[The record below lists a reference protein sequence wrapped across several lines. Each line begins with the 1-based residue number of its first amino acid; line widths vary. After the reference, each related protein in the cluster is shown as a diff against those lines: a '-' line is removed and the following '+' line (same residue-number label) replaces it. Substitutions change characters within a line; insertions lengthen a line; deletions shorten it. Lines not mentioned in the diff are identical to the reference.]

1 MKNNKSNL
9 KNLKYIS
16 TILMVII
23 FLIGLLLP
31 LPYEGKES
39 SVFFLTSK
47 TNEKTSDIR
56 SIILFEFGM
65 LVSFGWALM
74 VYNYANV
81 PEIED
86 VQLMLNKMESN
97 RKIPINYSQTLIL
110 SLEDA
115 KSKNK
120 EELIERDLFYA
131 KQLEIKLKER
141 ERDFKTKMELKNKEI
156 AKMEKDFNLVSKIKD
171 ELDEDDEE

>member
-9 KNLKYIS
+9 KNLKYIT
-16 TILMVII
+16 TILMAII

-39 SVFFLTSK
+39 SVFFLITK
-47 TNEKTSDIR
+47 TNEKVSDVR

-65 LVSFGWALM
+65 LVSFGWSLM

-110 SLEDA
+110 SLEEA

-120 EELIERDLFYA
+120 EELVERDLFIA
-131 KQLEIKLKER
+131 KQLELKLKQKDL
-141 ERDFKTKMELKNKEI
+141 DFKSKMKEKEKEI
-156 AKMEKDFNLVSKIKD
+156 AKMEKDFNLVSKIKEEID
-171 ELDEDDEE
+171 DDEE

>member
-16 TILMVII
+16 TILMAII

-39 SVFFLTSK
+39 SVFFLLSK
-47 TNEKTSDIR
+47 TNEKVSDVR
-56 SIILFEFGM
+56 AIILFEFGM
-65 LVSFGWALM
+65 LVSFCWSLM

-110 SLEDA
+110 SLEEA

-120 EELIERDLFYA
+120 EELVERDLFIA
-131 KQLEIKLKER
+131 KQLELKLKQKDL
-141 ERDFKTKMELKNKEI
+141 DFKSKMKEKEKEI
-156 AKMEKDFNLVSKIKD
+156 AKMEKDFNLVTKIKEEID
-171 ELDEDDEE
+171 DDEE

>member
-9 KNLKYIS
+9 KNLKYI
-16 TILMVII
+16 TIILMAII

-31 LPYEGKES
+31 LPFEGKES
-39 SVFFLTSK
+39 SVFFLIENGK
-47 TNEKTSDIR
+47 KFSDVR

-65 LVSFGWALM
+65 LVSFGWTLM

-97 RKIPINYSQTLIL
+97 RKIPINYSQALIL
-110 SLEDA
+110 SLEEA
-115 KSKNK
+115 KSKNQ
-120 EELIERDLFYA
+120 EELVERDLFIA
-131 KQLEIKLKER
+131 KQLELKLKQKDI
-141 ERDFKTKMELKNKEI
+141 DFKSKMKEKEKEI
-156 AKMEKDFNLVSKIKD
+156 AKMEKDFNLVSKIKEEID
-171 ELDEDDEE
+171 DDDEE

>member
-9 KNLKYIS
+9 KNLKYIT
-16 TILMVII
+16 TILMAII

-39 SVFFLTSK
+39 SVFFLITK
-47 TNEKTSDIR
+47 TNEKVSDVR

-65 LVSFGWALM
+65 LVSFGWSLM

-110 SLEDA
+110 SLEEA

-120 EELIERDLFYA
+120 EELVERDLFIA
-131 KQLEIKLKER
+131 KQLELKLKQKYI
-141 ERDFKTKMELKNKEI
+141 DFKSKMKEKEKEI
-156 AKMEKDFNLVSKIKD
+156 AKMEKDFNLVSKIKEEID
-171 ELDEDDEE
+171 DDEE

>member
-16 TILMVII
+16 TILMAII

-31 LPYEGKES
+31 LPFEGKES
-39 SVFFLTSK
+39 SVFFLLSK
-47 TNEKTSDIR
+47 TNEKVSDVR
-56 SIILFEFGM
+56 AIILFEFGM
-65 LVSFGWALM
+65 LVSFGWCLM

-110 SLEDA
+110 SLEEA

-120 EELIERDLFYA
+120 EELVERDLFIA
-131 KQLEIKLKER
+131 KQLELKLKQKDL
-141 ERDFKTKMELKNKEI
+141 DFKSKMKEKEKEI
-156 AKMEKDFNLVSKIKD
+156 AKMEKDFNLVSKIKEEID
-171 ELDEDDEE
+171 DDEE

>member
-16 TILMVII
+16 TILMAII

-39 SVFFLTSK
+39 SVFFLLSK
-47 TNEKTSDIR
+47 TNEKVSDVR
-56 SIILFEFGM
+56 AIILFEFGM
-65 LVSFGWALM
+65 LVSFGWCLM

-86 VQLMLNKMESN
+86 VHLMLNKMESN

-110 SLEDA
+110 SLEEA

-120 EELIERDLFYA
+120 EELVERDLFIA
-131 KQLEIKLKER
+131 KQLELKLKQKDL
-141 ERDFKTKMELKNKEI
+141 DFKSKMKEKEKEI
-156 AKMEKDFNLVSKIKD
+156 AKMEKDFNLVSKIKEEID
-171 ELDEDDEE
+171 DDEE

>member
-16 TILMVII
+16 TILMAII

-39 SVFFLTSK
+39 SVFFLLSK
-47 TNEKTSDIR
+47 TNEKVSDVR
-56 SIILFEFGM
+56 AIILFEFGM
-65 LVSFGWALM
+65 LVSFGWCLM

-110 SLEDA
+110 SLEEA

-120 EELIERDLFYA
+120 EELVERDLFIA
-131 KQLEIKLKER
+131 KQLELKLKQKDL
-141 ERDFKTKMELKNKEI
+141 DFKSKMKEKEKEI
-156 AKMEKDFNLVSKIKD
+156 AKMEKDINLVSKIKEEID
-171 ELDEDDEE
+171 DDEE

>member
-16 TILMVII
+16 TILMAII

-39 SVFFLTSK
+39 SVFFLLSK
-47 TNEKTSDIR
+47 TNEKVSDVR
-56 SIILFEFGM
+56 AIILFEFGM
-65 LVSFGWALM
+65 LVSFGWCLM

-110 SLEDA
+110 SLEEA

-120 EELIERDLFYA
+120 EELIERDLFIS
-131 KQLEIKLKER
+131 KQLEIKLKQKEL
-141 ERDFKTKMELKNKEI
+141 DFKSKIKEKEKEI
-156 AKMEKDFNLVSKIKD
+156 AKMEKDFNLVSKIKEEID
-171 ELDEDDEE
+171 DDEE

>member
-16 TILMVII
+16 TILMAII

-31 LPYEGKES
+31 LPFEGKES
-39 SVFFLTSK
+39 SVFFLLSK
-47 TNEKTSDIR
+47 TNEKVSDVR
-56 SIILFEFGM
+56 AIILFEFGM
-65 LVSFGWALM
+65 LVSFGWCLM

-86 VQLMLNKMESN
+86 VQSMLNKMESN

-115 KSKNK
+115 KSK
-120 EELIERDLFYA
+120 
-131 KQLEIKLKER
+131 KQRRINRKRFILC
-141 ERDFKTKMELKNKEI
+141 KTTGN
-156 AKMEKDFNLVSKIKD
+156 
-171 ELDEDDEE
+171 

>member
-16 TILMVII
+16 TILMAII

-39 SVFFLTSK
+39 SVFFLLSK
-47 TNEKTSDIR
+47 TNEKVSDVR
-56 SIILFEFGM
+56 AIILFEFGM
-65 LVSFGWALM
+65 LVSFGWCLM

-110 SLEDA
+110 SLEEA

-120 EELIERDLFYA
+120 EELVERDLFIA
-131 KQLEIKLKER
+131 KQLELKLKQKDL
-141 ERDFKTKMELKNKEI
+141 DFKSKMKEKEKEI
-156 AKMEKDFNLVSKIKD
+156 AKMEKDFNLVSKIKEEID
-171 ELDEDDEE
+171 DDEE